1 MAIPERNLFTSSFY
15 YSKQTTFC
23 QSLPYRLLWIITQAE
38 KLLEGVNTKAKIC
51 HHFKKLWIYSAPCPE
66 SAKSISVERRAS
78 HRFPSEWDNR
88 ERETL
93 LPPLALGEDS
103 NLRLAAL
110 SHVATWMEI
119 FCASSRTALTGRF
132 IMWGSAARG
141 PPQTPAAAW
150 TSSGAR
156 LSGGVECSATA
167 APWFV
172 GSLCVRVTSLQFT
185 SALSCISNL
194 KNNLSTTGREIE
206 LAFRGTWKQ
215 VLHKQSYSAMPEMT
229 RRYHTGRQGTCK
241 NLKLPNVGMNKKN

>member
-1 MAIPERNLFTSSFY
+1 MSQAKYVMKVPKLEWMVILERNRFTSSFY

-23 QSLPYRLLWIITQAE
+23 QSLPYQLLSIITQAE
-38 KLLEGVNTKAKIC
+38 KLPEGVKTKAKIC

-78 HRFPSEWDNR
+78 HRFPSEWGNR

-119 FCASSRTALTGRF
+119 FCTPSRTALTGRF

-141 PPQTPAAAW
+141 LPQTPAAAW
-150 TSSGAR
+150 TSSGSPEVWSAALQR
-156 LSGGVECSATA
+156 HPGLWGVCVCGGDLLTIHLSSV
-167 APWFV
+167 V
-172 GSLCVRVTSLQFT
+172 
-185 SALSCISNL
+185 
-194 KNNLSTTGREIE
+194 
-206 LAFRGTWKQ
+206 
-215 VLHKQSYSAMPEMT
+215 HK
-229 RRYHTGRQGTCK
+229 
-241 NLKLPNVGMNKKN
+241 

>member
-1 MAIPERNLFTSSFY
+1 MSESTSS
-15 YSKQTTFC
+15 S
-23 QSLPYRLLWIITQAE
+23 SLAE
-38 KLLEGVNTKAKIC
+38 KLPEGEKIKAKIC

-66 SAKSISVERRAS
+66 SANSISVERRAS
-78 HRFPSEWDNR
+78 NHFPSEWVNR
-88 ERETL
+88 EREKL
-93 LPPLALGEDS
+93 LPPLVLGEDS

-150 TSSGAR
+150 MSSGAR
-156 LSGGVECSATA
+156 LSGGAQCSATA

-172 GSLCVRVTSLQFT
+172 ESLCVRVTSLEFT

-194 KNNLSTTGREIE
+194 KNNLSTKWRERE
-206 LAFRGTWKQ
+206 LAF
-215 VLHKQSYSAMPEMT
+215 
-229 RRYHTGRQGTCK
+229 QGT
-241 NLKLPNVGMNKKN
+241 